1 MTENIGVE
9 NSSSITY
16 YNENLPA
23 MGAGRSIWV
32 MSVYTRGYYKR

>member
-16 YNENLPA
+16 DDENLPA
-23 MGAGRSIWV
+23 MGADRS
-32 MSVYTRGYYKR
+32 R